1 MFIKKAILRFLV
13 CFAAVFSASPFFLSR
28 SVRADATGCLAA
40 DVSIYDADSGK
51 RLDGGFYADLKAIL
65 YENGVRVKELSNMS
79 GPQYRPRFLIGM
91 DESSHFQAGHPLKLG
106 NQYAFELI
114 IPSGYTLDQ
123 IKLNKNYEGEPLPK
137 AYKVSGNRI
146 TFIYDK
152 EIQKQIQKPGVGGGF
167 EVYYYLRKGSGSS
180 SQGATKINLPKTE
193 YKVTAGAKAFN
204 LNAKVVNGSA
214 LTYHSSRP
222 SVISV
227 NKKGRITVKKPGQ
240 AVITVKSK
248 ASAKYTGKTVKVTIT
263 AAPRK
268 TASVSAVSPRKKSLK
283 ITWKKVPSASGYTIC
298 YSDRKDMKN
307 YQTATASG
315 SRTVSLT
322 VNNLAPGKYVY
333 VRVRAYYMDGKT
345 SISGKWSNAV
355 RVKVR

>member
-167 EVYYYLRKGSGSS
+167 EVYYYLRKCSGSS

-248 ASAKYTGKTVKVTIT
+248 ANHYGCSQENSLRQRGKPQEEI
-263 AAPRK
+263 PEDNLE
-268 TASVSAVSPRKKSLK
+268 KSTFRIRLHHMLFRQK
-283 ITWKKVPSASGYTIC
+283 RYEEL
-298 YSDRKDMKN
+298 SDCHSQR
-307 YQTATASG
+307 QPHSF
-315 SRTVSLT
+315 
-322 VNNLAPGKYVY
+322 
-333 VRVRAYYMDGKT
+333 
-345 SISGKWSNAV
+345 SNC
-355 RVKVR
+355 K